1 MPVDAYC
8 DCTAIEKEPNR
19 KFYATPENKGY
30 DPSSALCKSTQSTF
44 LPEFKTTPNSRDGA
58 KKIDT
63 SGMRR
68 SWRYQ
73 LPNGTS
79 YEQVVDVLLAT
90 PEETIEALHSRGK
103 ERTTK

>member
-1 MPVDAYC
+1 
-8 DCTAIEKEPNR
+8 
-19 KFYATPENKGY
+19 
-30 DPSSALCKSTQSTF
+30 

-90 PEETIEALHSRGK
+90 PEETIEAFTLTREGK
-103 ERTTK
+103 NHKVTQNSERYGGKRKY